1 MLIGIAQVWFFPLH
15 VPLHPA
21 VKSSW
26 LYNLL
31 QQPAACWNN
40 GSLSMQSMLTC
51 CLSPPP
57 PLLARKFVHLN
68 TFEGS
73 LSHDYNSPLF
83 IYLFKPRHFRGWLPC
98 GTVTT
103 RSSLPFCCLPYAAS
117 GGGKKQG
124 KAFELLAPLLG
135 DAKT

>member
-1 MLIGIAQVWFFPLH
+1 MLIGIAQVFFFPLH

-40 GSLSMQSMLTC
+40 GSLSMQSMLTS
-51 CLSPPP
+51 CLFFFF
-57 PLLARKFVHLN
+57 PLLARKFVHLDS
-68 TFEGS
+68 FEGS

-83 IYLFKPRHFRGWLPC
+83 IYLNPAISEAGCP
-98 GTVTT
+98 
-103 RSSLPFCCLPYAAS
+103 AA
-117 GGGKKQG
+117 
-124 KAFELLAPLLG
+124 P
-135 DAKT
+135 